1 MDKNLLTR
9 SFIIFSKGI
18 IESKKDKHEEDIIKS
33 AYYVKRFYNKYEKD
47 FDMKDLTKNDIEFY
61 IEAKMN
67 EINFRYKIR
76 EKRLK
81 NNYKD
86 IKDRLENIIPYL
98 SNEKYEEIIK
108 LFNPCYKIKQDDNI
122 NYKIKKNNYIDYEK
136 DYPGDS
142 IPFPHKT
149 KEQLDKELEEYMRK

>member
-18 IESKKDKHEEDIIKS
+18 IESKKDKHKEDVIKS
-33 AYYVKRFYNKYEKD
+33 AKYVNDFYNNYDKD
-47 FDMKDLTKNDIEFY
+47 FDINDLTYNDIKFY
-61 IEAKMN
+61 TEIKTN
-67 EINFRYKIR
+67 EINLRYKRR

-86 IKDRLENIIPYL
+86 IKDRLENILPNL
-98 SNEKYEEIIK
+98 SNEKYEEIIR
-108 LFNPCYKIKQDDNI
+108 LFNP
-122 NYKIKKNNYIDYEK
+122 NYKIKEYNYINNEKKNYIDYEK

-142 IPFPHKT
+142 VPFPYKT